1 VSDSSPLLDR
11 AAIEEAFRLLL
22 GERLAKRSITRVFA
36 SSLPPLSISWR

>member
-11 AAIEEAFRLLL
+11 AAIEEAFRLL
-22 GERLAKRSITRVFA
+22 GERLAKCSITRVFA